1 MPVGHISLPT
11 GPSTFR
17 QMRAFYLAILK
28 PLGYTVYLE
37 NNPRLY
43 GMASSAGPDF
53 WLHCEDAELP
63 TLASLAGAKPVG
75 KTHVAFNAESRAAV
89 DAWYQTAI
97 EAGAISNGEPGE
109 RVYQRGYYAAYV
121 LDPLGNNIEAV
132 HFKPE

>member
-17 QMRAFYLAILK
+17 QMRTFYLAILK

-63 TLASLAGAKPVG
+63 TLDSLAGAKPVG

-89 DAWYQTAI
+89 DAWYQTAMFVMP
-97 EAGAISNGEPGE
+97 SVPGI
-109 RVYQRGYYAAYV
+109 
-121 LDPLGNNIEAV
+121 LT
-132 HFKPE
+132 